1 MKAYKFFGVAL
12 IVCAVL
18 SRHPFYPIEAR
29 VEDMVRMFVLI
40 GLGFYSTVRGL
51 VGVPG
56 ERLFAVALADRVSLL
71 SPPRE
76 SSAPDTARPH
86 AAGQHQ

>member
-40 GLGFYSTVRGL
+40 GLGF
-51 VGVPG
+51 
-56 ERLFAVALADRVSLL
+56 LL
-71 SPPRE
+71 YRE
-76 SSAPDTARPH
+76 GIGRSS
-86 AAGQHQ
+86 G